1 MFLNDCPVILSLG
14 NFIFSL
20 LTCGATLMIYWL
32 FWIFIFIISLLFQ
45 NVYLRIKSST
55 VLITDFMTCLTPTL
69 HPAVISALTSG
80 KVFPFWSFF
89 PQDFESWLNFYINFI
104 NCELYHLSY
113 IKNFLWSV
121 VIYNLVFISGVQQSK
136 SVIYPLFFIFLDS
149 FPIIGHY
156 RVLSRVACAIA
167 ASY

>member
-1 MFLNDCPVILSLG
+1 
-14 NFIFSL
+14 
-20 LTCGATLMIYWL
+20 
-32 FWIFIFIISLLFQ
+32 
-45 NVYLRIKSST
+45 
-55 VLITDFMTCLTPTL
+55 MTCLTPTL

-167 ASY
+167 ASYQLSILYICYYSITKSCQTLCNPKHARFPYPSLSPGVCSHQ